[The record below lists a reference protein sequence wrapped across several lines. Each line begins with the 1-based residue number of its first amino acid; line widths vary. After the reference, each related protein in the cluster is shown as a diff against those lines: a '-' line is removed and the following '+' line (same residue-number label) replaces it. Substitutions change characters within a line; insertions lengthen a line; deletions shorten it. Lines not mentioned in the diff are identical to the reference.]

1 MPDYR
6 PEVRARLREAQLAET
21 LATEIVEEVA
31 SHLRDVHRA
40 ALANGA
46 SEAEARLAALAEL
59 DSDRPLHRALPR
71 RPSRDASAQPWKS
84 GGFGI
89 GFPSLLDHLGSLVQD
104 VRYGFRGLR
113 YRPLFTV
120 AALLTLTLGIGAN
133 SALFSIVYGV
143 LLRPLPWADAGQLVT
158 IWRSI
163 PENPTAPGPLTD
175 GEFERL
181 AELEMLAGAAAY
193 GERQVRVV
201 VGDVTS
207 RLDATPV
214 TPGFGGLL
222 GLRPEHGRWLADTPE
237 EGPEIVLSS
246 DTAARL
252 FGLAEAA
259 VGAVLEV
266 EGEPHIVTGIL
277 ATADSLPP
285 QSAAWLLRAPVSLEG
300 ATMRFASLH
309 VLARLAPS
317 GDPESLQVALDAVVA
332 AVSPEA
338 HENGTRYAVESL
350 QENIVGQVRPV
361 LVRFALG
368 VGLVLLIACANVA
381 NLLLEQSTSRRG
393 ERAVRRALGASRTR
407 LVRQSLVE
415 SLLLGGAG
423 SILGVAL
430 AWGSI
435 QVFIAVNPLTLPR
448 IDEIHVDLPVLT
460 FTLAIGLCTGLVFGV
475 APAIRAGR
483 GSLHGVL
490 GESVAGAPSGW
501 GGRALAV
508 LELAM
513 SLTLLIGA
521 ALLVHSFAKMAFVDP
536 GYDAD
541 QLLSA
546 RLDLGGMDDAATTNQ
561 AVAEAIER
569 LEAIPGIEAVAFTES
584 APPGAP
590 PIDREV
596 MIEGQPLGAG
606 DARPR
611 SRAITV
617 GARYFDALGLRLLEG
632 VAFTAEDVADE
643 SRRVVVNEVFAR
655 RYLDGG
661 PRLGRRLLLGGRLWE
676 IVGVVA
682 GARIGDIRD
691 EPAPTLYQPGQRPVS
706 SMTMGGRTVRFGIAS
721 WLVMRASGD
730 MERAAAQVRDVA
742 RSLPPAVRIARLD
755 LVSDRV
761 WDSLAAPRFLAAS
774 FGAFALSGALLAA
787 IGVYAVMAYSVS
799 RRTYELGVR
808 MVLGATRRRIVR
820 GVMVEGAVTIVAGV
834 VIGTAAALALSR
846 SISTFLYGVEGTDV
860 LTYALVASFL
870 ATVAAAATYL
880 PARRAVSI
888 DPVEALRR
896 SSR

>member
-6 PEVRARLREAQLAET
+6 SEVRERLRAARLAET
-21 LATEIVEEVA
+21 VTVEIVEEMA
-31 SHLRDVHRA
+31 SHLGDVHRA

-46 SEAEARLAALAEL
+46 SEAEARLTALAEL
-59 DSDRPLHRALPR
+59 DSDRPLHRALPT
-71 RPSRDASAQPWKS
+71 RPSRAAPAQPWKS

-143 LLRPLPWADAGQLVT
+143 LLRPLPWADAEQLVT
-158 IWRSI
+158 IWRSV
-163 PENPTAPGPLTD
+163 PDNPTMPGPLTD
-175 GEFERL
+175 DEFVRV

-193 GERQVRVV
+193 GDRQVRVI
-201 VGDVTS
+201 VGDATA
-207 RLDATPV
+207 RLDAAAV
-214 TPGFGGLL
+214 TPGFSELL
-222 GLRPEHGRWLADTPE
+222 GLRPEHGRWLADAP
-237 EGPEIVLSS
+237 EGPEIVLSHH
-246 DTAARL
+246 TATQL
-252 FGLAEAA
+252 FGEPEAA
-259 VGAVLEV
+259 VGAVLAV
-266 EGEPHIVTGIL
+266 EGEPHVVTGVL
-277 ATADSLPP
+277 ADADSLPP
-285 QSAAWLLRAPVSLEG
+285 QSAAWLLRAPVSFQG
-300 ATMRFASLH
+300 ATMSFASLH
-309 VLARLAPS
+309 VLARVAS
-317 GDPESLQVALDAVVA
+317 SSDRESLEAALDAVVA

-338 HENGTRYAVESL
+338 REQGTRYAVESL
-350 QENIVGQVRPV
+350 QENMVGQVRPV

-381 NLLLEQSTSRRG
+381 NLLLEQSAARRG

-415 SLLLGGAG
+415 SLMLGGMG
-423 SILGVAL
+423 SFLGVAL

-435 QVFIAVNPLTLPR
+435 QLFIAVNPLTLPR
-448 IDEIHVDLPVLT
+448 IDEIRVDLPVLA
-460 FTLAIGLCTGLVFGV
+460 FTLAIGLCTGLIFGL

-483 GSLHGVL
+483 GSLRGVL
-490 GESVAGAPSGW
+490 GESVAGSPSGW

-521 ALLVHSFAKMAFVDP
+521 ALLVHSFAKMALVDP

-546 RLDLGGMDDAATTNQ
+546 RLELGGMDDAATTNQ

-569 LEAIPGIEAVAFTES
+569 LEAIPGIEAVSFTES

-590 PIDREV
+590 PMDREV

-606 DARPR
+606 DTRPR

-617 GARYFDALGLRLLEG
+617 GARYFDALGLRFLEG
-632 VAFTAEDVADE
+632 VAFTAADVADE
-643 SRRVVVNEVFAR
+643 RRRVVVNEVFAR

-682 GARIGDIRD
+682 DARIGDIRD

-706 SMTMGGRTVRFGIAS
+706 SMTMGGQTVRFGIAS

-730 MERAAAQVRDVA
+730 VERAAAQVRDVA

-755 LVSDRV
+755 LVTDRV
-761 WDSLAAPRFLAAS
+761 WDSLAAPRFLAAA

-820 GVMVEGAVTIVAGV
+820 GVMVEGAATIVAGV

-846 SISTFLYGVEGTDV
+846 YIGTFLYGVEGTDV
-860 LTYALVASFL
+860 LTYALVAALL
-870 ATVAAAATYL
+870 ATVAAVATYL

-888 DPVEALRR
+888 DPVEALRQ